1 MGTCVL
7 AERVETHENGT
18 GHSGRTA
25 PFGATLSHA
34 EAQIDP
40 NDDVKQE
47 RDVRGA

>member
-1 MGTCVL
+1 VGTCVL

-34 EAQIDP
+34 EAQIDQ